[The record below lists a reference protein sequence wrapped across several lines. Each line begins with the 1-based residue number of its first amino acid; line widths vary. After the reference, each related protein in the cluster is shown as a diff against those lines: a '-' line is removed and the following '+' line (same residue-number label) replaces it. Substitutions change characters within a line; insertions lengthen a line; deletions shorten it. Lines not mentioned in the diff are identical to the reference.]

1 MIKAIF
7 FDFDGVLT
15 LNGRGSTVTI
25 KTIQE
30 SNPDLSGERIKD
42 CYYRFHRQMLLGE
55 KDHYG
60 IWDDYCECVGR
71 DITPDILV
79 EAFLAT
85 PMNTGMIEL
94 AAKLTPKYRLGIITA
109 NATDRM
115 RTLIDKH
122 GLGLLFDPIVISA
135 EVGALKTD
143 ALIFERALGIYR
155 PEECVFIDN
164 QERNLTVPTELGFKT
179 YLFDPQQNDI
189 SELKSQLAEWGVQVS
204 QDLGGL
210 GR

>member
-1 MIKAIF
+1 
-7 FDFDGVLT
+7 VLT
-15 LNGRGSTVTI
+15 LNERGSTVTI

-60 IWDDYCECVGR
+60 IWDDYCECVGG
-71 DITPDILV
+71 DIALDILV

-85 PMNTGMIEL
+85 PMNDGMIALASEL
-94 AAKLTPKYRLGIITA
+94 AKRYQLGIITA
-109 NATDRM
+109 NATERM
-115 RTLIDKH
+115 TSLVDKH
-122 GLGLLFDPIVISA
+122 RLDLLFDPIVISA

-143 ALIFERALGIYR
+143 ALIFERALGSYK
-155 PEECVFIDN
+155 PEGCVFIDN

-189 SELKSQLAEWGVQVS
+189 PKLKSQLVEWGVQVS
-204 QDLGGL
+204 LDLRGL

>member
-1 MIKAIF
+1 MMIKAIF

-15 LNGRGSTVTI
+15 LNERGSTITI

-30 SNPDLSGERIKD
+30 ANPDLSGERIRD

-60 IWDDYCECVGR
+60 IWGDYCKCVGG
-71 DITPDILV
+71 DIAPDILI

-85 PMNTGMIEL
+85 PMNAGMMALAAEL
-94 AAKLTPKYRLGIITA
+94 AARYQLGIITA

-115 RTLIDKH
+115 TSLVDEYRLD
-122 GLGLLFDPIVISA
+122 LLFAPIVISA
-135 EVGALKTD
+135 EVGALKSD
-143 ALIFERALGIYR
+143 ALIFERALGGYE

-179 YLFDPQQNDI
+179 YLFDPKQNNI
-189 SELKSQLAEWGVQVS
+189 PKLESQLAEWSVEV
-204 QDLGGL
+204 
-210 GR
+210 